1 MLIKNTML
9 STHVQLCLH
18 VLCKCAYY
26 MYKQLLCVTYMSYVL
41 LITIMYY
48 VLLITIMSNLHVPCY
63 FRTFEPKPEL
73 RARAEDLLKHPF
85 IVE

>member
-1 MLIKNTML
+1 MNVPYVYTC
-9 STHVQLCLH
+9 TVCYLH
-18 VLCKCAYY
+18 VVCVNYNHVPCVIY
-26 MYKQLLCVTYMSYVL
+26 MYHVL
-41 LITIMYY
+41 LITIMC
-48 VLLITIMSNLHVPCY
+48 NLHVPCY